1 MAAMARADVTA
12 ARRCPAELAA
22 LHLAA
27 RPAQL
32 ARARRLA
39 ATAIATRRHL
49 IQRPIRRPMQPA
61 TPPAQ
66 PMARTSAARYRQTAA
81 AALRPVPPP
90 AALRTSTRCSAWA
103 DRVEALARQDFLVR
117 EPSPD
122 SAGPAASAAGS
133 NIIRWAGRMQA
144 AQWAQQAEREPLA
157 SQEVFPVATP
167 TFQAATPAER
177 KVPAPGTVNTASA
190 SAAASGKKA

>member
-1 MAAMARADVTA
+1 MAAMARADVAA
-12 ARRCPAELAA
+12 ARRCPAEMAA
-22 LHLAA
+22 PHLAA

-39 ATAIATRRHL
+39 AAIATQPQL
-49 IQRPIRRPMQPA
+49 IQRPIQAAAR
-61 TPPAQ
+61 PAQ

-103 DRVEALARQDFLVR
+103 DRAEALARQDFLVR

-133 NIIRWAGRMQA
+133 NIILWAARMQA
-144 AQWAQQAEREPLA
+144 AQWAQQAEPEPQAPLV
-157 SQEVFPVATP
+157 VFPVATP